1 MIAKLHLLLKLKK
14 VTSFLMIVSFLV
26 SNLFLNS
33 VSAMRFE
40 SNIPDVGQEGQF
52 TITNETERAIG
63 KSLMHKI
70 YSTDLVSTDAVVQ
83 EYLVDLGIRLS
94 KGRPPCD
101 FQMFYFPLNI
111 HVLNAFAFFGGNV
124 AVHTGLIY
132 ALDNE
137 SELAGV
143 LAHETAHV
151 TQRHLARMLTN
162 QKKMKPIAIAE
173 LLLSIAIGALGA
185 PDIGMGLMTAAMGGQ
200 VQQMINYTREHE
212 YEADRIGIQI
222 LSRAGF
228 DPMALPGV
236 FKKLSEQQRYSETP
250 PEYFLTHPL
259 FENRIADAY
268 NRAEKMPKQTH
279 KDSIFFHLVR
289 ARIEAGSTDKTALL
303 LQRAQERLKTGK
315 YNNKTFAEYSYAL
328 ALTKARKYSEAR
340 NIIQDL
346 IAQNEYN
353 NENQKELWILKLSL
367 AEIEQEAGHLQE
379 AATQL
384 SILSNESP
392 GHPAILLTHADVL
405 MEMKQYDK
413 AKQAL
418 LRLNPKRAED
428 PNIYHAL
435 VKANSKLGRVVDA
448 HRSQAEWLFLR
459 GEYKKAEQQ
468 LDWAMEKSGANTS
481 LVEEIRFRKEAMSD
495 WIKRQKELK
504 L

>member
-1 MIAKLHLLLKLKK
+1 MKNMKK
-14 VTSFLMIVSFLV
+14 ILSFFMLVTCLY
-26 SNLFLNS
+26 SNLLIS
-33 VSAMRFE
+33 TAHAMRFE

-63 KSLMHKI
+63 KVLMHKI
-70 YSTDLVSTDAVVQ
+70 YSTDFVSTDAVVQ
-83 EYLVDLGIRLS
+83 EYLRELGTRLS
-94 KGRPPCD
+94 KGCPPCD
-101 FQMFYFPLNI
+101 FKMFYFPLNS

-132 ALDNE
+132 ALENE

-162 QKKMKPIAIAE
+162 QKKMTPITIAQI
-173 LLLSIAIGALGA
+173 LLSAAIGALGA
-185 PDIGMGLMTAAMGGQ
+185 PDVGIGLLTAAMGSQ

-268 NRAEKMPKQTH
+268 NRAEKMPRVTH
-279 KDSIFFHLVR
+279 RDSLFFQLVR
-289 ARIEAGSTDKTALL
+289 ARIEASSTEKNELL
-303 LQRAQERLKTGK
+303 LRRTQERLKSGK
-315 YNNKTFAEYSYAL
+315 FTITNRTFAEYAHAL
-328 ALTKARKYSEAR
+328 ALTKSRKYSEAR
-340 NIIQDL
+340 NIVQNL
-346 IAQNEYN
+346 IEEHGDQE
-353 NENQKELWILKLSL
+353 ELWILKLSK
-367 AEIEQEAGHLQE
+367 AEIEQEAGNPQE
-379 AATQL
+379 AASLLGAL
-384 SILSNESP
+384 SEEYP
-392 GHPAILLTHADVL
+392 GHPAIFLQYADTL
-405 MEMKQYDK
+405 MELKQYDK

-448 HRSQAEWLFLR
+448 HRAQAEWLFLR

-468 LDWAMEKSGANTS
+468 LDWAMEKAGTNTR
-481 LVEEIRFRKEAMSD
+481 LVEEIRFRKAAVTE